1 MYGRQDIFCD
11 LRRFPACSSECQ
23 EPAPKQ
29 VVNTAQY
36 LLVVSKGTYKSQGS
50 THVAVPTNTALVVDF
65 ITQLIRVAN
74 ASIEPEK
81 MTAFQTRVMCIHSSM
96 KHGTTKWKQFQ
107 DVAKQ
112 FQGGSLKPNR
122 KLLPSAVHT
131 VANIDSPSTLA
142 ALMHQ
147 EKIAHDDPN
156 HEYHYGGG
164 VFETAGSIFSA
175 LWGMTGK
182 AAYNLRWLESRTT
195 APPLCE
201 QFHQQTTWMYLSPA

>member
-96 KHGTTKWKQFQ
+96 KHGTTKTLTAMVTVMILVIA
-107 DVAKQ
+107 VAVL
-112 FQGGSLKPNR
+112 SLGMD
-122 KLLPSAVHT
+122 LEGFPSAM
-131 VANIDSPSTLA
+131 S
-142 ALMHQ
+142 
-147 EKIAHDDPN
+147 
-156 HEYHYGGG
+156 
-164 VFETAGSIFSA
+164 
-175 LWGMTGK
+175 
-182 AAYNLRWLESRTT
+182 
-195 APPLCE
+195 
-201 QFHQQTTWMYLSPA
+201 